1 MWKVE
6 MSAEILIGANVKQ
19 CYLSARNNHED
30 RPDGFGGY
38 PLYIDVDDQEIFFK
52 KEQTHQIGYSERL
65 ASKKATIPRNEWF
78 KATVRV
84 TNIEEGKVKIVATV
98 NGTTTELTDSGQIT
112 CKNDNEEMK
121 NTPPFTGTG
130 KSCFLRTNSTSEN
143 SSVDIKYRNVVIKP
157 I

>member
-52 KEQTHQIGYSERL
+52 KEQTRQVGYSERL

-78 KATVRV
+78 NATVRV
-84 TNIEEGKVKIVATV
+84 TNIKDGKVKIAAIV
-98 NGTTTELTDSGQIT
+98 NGTTAEL
-112 CKNDNEEMK
+112 N
-121 NTPPFTGTG
+121 
-130 KSCFLRTNSTSEN
+130 
-143 SSVDIKYRNVVIKP
+143 
-157 I
+157 